1 MSGLL
6 LPLEV
11 CLLGGEACS
20 PDASVVEEVH
30 LLSAL
35 CLFPVESDRCQ
46 GHLQK
51 LTTQAW
57 LPYTKLMEGMTEK
70 VYKIVIR
77 YNLNCHEGMLSIV
90 VNASAKQ
97 HAYVSRISFF

>member
-51 LTTQAW
+51 LKTQAW
-57 LPYTKLMEGMTEK
+57 LPYTKLMEGITEK
-70 VYKIVIR
+70 VYKNC
-77 YNLNCHEGMLSIV
+77 NLVHCNFHEGNLTNM
-90 VNASAKQ
+90 
-97 HAYVSRISFF
+97 